1 MKFQN
6 WMSKWGTT
14 VILVLV
20 LLSYFKSCSVD
31 SEVERIK
38 KEQRILT
45 NEIDTLSS
53 QIVNEEEMIF
63 LIKTVPAWKTLR
75 IEEISDKERISI
87 NALEEKED
95 DVSDDFYAPD
105 DKSNNTLTRKSGK
118 ASSRYRN
125 KQKPRSGRRSN
136 EVGTRARLKK
146 RKLSLSRES

>member
-53 QIVNEEEMIF
+53 QVINEEEMIF

-95 DVSDDFYAPD
+95 
-105 DKSNNTLTRKSGK
+105 
-118 ASSRYRN
+118 
-125 KQKPRSGRRSN
+125 
-136 EVGTRARLKK
+136 
-146 RKLSLSRES
+146 

>member
-1 MKFQN
+1 MNWNQSKKDAQGVTSISSLVNVGRRTRGQHKIITEFQKEKNLKQKQNNNLKNKDMNKFDQFFA
-6 WMSKWGTT
+6 KHGIKI
-14 VILVLV
+14 VLVLV
-20 LLSYFKSCSVD
+20 LLSYFKSCGID

-95 DVSDDFYAPD
+95 
-105 DKSNNTLTRKSGK
+105 
-118 ASSRYRN
+118 
-125 KQKPRSGRRSN
+125 
-136 EVGTRARLKK
+136 
-146 RKLSLSRES
+146 